1 MSGIN
6 EQRVLTGLFLVCVGI
21 SVFAAD
27 WPKWRGPNGDAISAE
42 KDWDP
47 LAVNDQN
54 KLLWKAE
61 VETGFSTI
69 VVAEGKAVTMGN
81 TKDTDIIACF
91 DAQTGAVLWKKE
103 YAEPLDANRHEG
115 GPHATPTIVEGK
127 VYTISKTG
135 KVFCLDLADG
145 KVVWQKELNK
155 KAPEWGFASSAVIVG
170 DKVIYNVSDRGVALN
185 KTTGQE
191 IWAGEN
197 KPSGYSTAVV
207 ETQGNQT
214 VAYLF
219 DGDNLRCVNADT
231 GNILWLYPW
240 KTEWGV
246 NASDPIVIG
255 QEIFIT
261 SGYNHGCSLLK
272 VEGGQP
278 VKVWENKN
286 MRSQLS
292 GPVVLDGYI
301 YGIDDNQLVCLDWK
315 TGERKWVEKSVGK
328 GSLMAADGK
337 LIVLGEKGKLMIAGA
352 TPEKFEMISSAQILD
367 GKCWTMPVLA
377 NGKVYAR
384 NAKGTLV
391 CVDVAQKKTNQSAV
405 RENKPAAQPSWPQW
419 QGPKR
424 NNISEET
431 GLLKSWPEGGPKMLW
446 QVGGLGGGF
455 STVSVAD
462 RKIYTTG
469 MVNKEG
475 VLFCIDWDGKE
486 LWKQSYGPEWTKDRP
501 GVRCTPTIDNGKV
514 YVVSGNG
521 AVFCLNA
528 ADGKILWQENAA
540 EAFEGKTPRWGYA
553 ESPLIM
559 KDKMIVTVGGAKATM
574 VALDKN
580 TGKLFWAGETL
591 GDMSAYCSPIAFEY
605 GGHTI
610 IAFYTSGHIMGVN
623 AVDGKTLWTYDL
635 KAISGGKKVWD
646 IHPNT
651 PIYRDGMLFCNSGY
665 DMGAVML
672 KLNAD
677 GTGVSQEWTN
687 KEFDTHHGSV
697 VLVGDC
703 LYGSTSKGGGDGDW
717 MCVEWKTGKAMYQTH
732 WECKGSLTSAEGML
746 YCYEEK
752 NGTVA
757 LVKPDPSEFKPV
769 STFKV
774 SLGSGEHWAHPVIC
788 GKRLFIRHGDV
799 LMAYDIAAK

>member
-54 KLLWKAE
+54 KPLWQAE
-61 VETGFSTI
+61 VGIGFSTI

-81 TKDTDIIACF
+81 VKDTDIITCF

-103 YAEPLDANRHEG
+103 YAEPLDANMHEG
-115 GPHATPTIVEGK
+115 GPHATPTIAEGK

-135 KVFCLDLADG
+135 KVFCLNLADG
-145 KVVWQKELNK
+145 KVIWQKELTNK
-155 KAPEWGFASSAVIVG
+155 SPQWGIAGSPVIVG
-170 DKVIYNVSDRGVALN
+170 DKVIYNVTDLGLALD
-185 KTTGQE
+185 KTTGRE

-231 GNILWLYPW
+231 GNILWSYPW

-337 LIVLGEKGKLMIAGA
+337 LIVLGEKGKLMIARA

-377 NGKVYAR
+377 NGKIYAR
-384 NAKGTLV
+384 NAKGTLI
-391 CVDVAQKKTNQSAV
+391 CIDVSVKKTAQLAEMGDKAAV
-405 RENKPAAQPSWPQW
+405 QPSWPQW

-424 NNISEET
+424 DNISEET

-446 QVGGLGGGF
+446 SCSGLGIGF
-455 STVSVAD
+455 STVSIAD
-462 RKIYTTG
+462 GKIYTTG

-475 VLFCIDWDGKE
+475 VLFCIDWGGKE
-486 LWKQSYGPEWTKDRP
+486 LWKQSYGPEWTGDHP
-501 GVRCTPTIDNGKV
+501 GVRCTPTIDNSRV
-514 YVVSGNG
+514 YVISGVG
-521 AVFCLNA
+521 QVICFDA
-528 ADGKILWQENAA
+528 ADGKKIWQKDPFTE
-540 EAFEGKTPRWGYA
+540 FQGKYGTWGIA
-553 ESPLIM
+553 ESAVIDGDSLFF
-559 KDKMIVTVGGAKATM
+559 TVGGAKATM
-574 VALDKN
+574 VALNKN
-580 TGKLFWAGETL
+580 TGDTLWASDSIKDT
-591 GDMSAYCSPIAFEY
+591 SSYCTPLLFEY
-605 GGHTI
+605 AGKKILTTI
-610 IAFYTSGHIMGVN
+610 TSDHLLGVNAADGKIIWSFAVTDFAKKSCRINPNTPVYRDGMVFYTSG
-623 AVDGKTLWTYDL
+623 YDQG
-635 KAISGGKKVWD
+635 S
-646 IHPNT
+646 
-651 PIYRDGMLFCNSGY
+651 
-665 DMGAVML
+665 VML
-672 KLNAD
+672 RLSPD
-677 GTGVSQEWTN
+677 GAGVSQEWDN
-687 KEFDTHHGSV
+687 KDFDVHHGSV
-697 VLVGDC
+697 VLIDGY
-703 LYGSTSKGGGDGDW
+703 LYGANWKDNGDGDW
-717 MCVEWKTGKAMYQTH
+717 MCVEWKTGKTMYQTH
-732 WECKGSLTSAEGML
+732 WENKGSLTSAEGML

-752 NGTVA
+752 NGNVA
-757 LVKPDPSEFKPV
+757 LVKAEPTGFNPISIFKI
-769 STFKV
+769 
-774 SLGSGEHWAHPVIC
+774 SLGNGEHWAHPVIC